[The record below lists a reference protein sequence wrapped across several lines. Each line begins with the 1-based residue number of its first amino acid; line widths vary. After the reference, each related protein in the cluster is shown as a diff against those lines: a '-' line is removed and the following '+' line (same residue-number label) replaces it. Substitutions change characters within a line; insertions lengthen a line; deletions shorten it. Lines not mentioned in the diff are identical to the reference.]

1 MINIDAI
8 PLDLPPQPVLRPV
21 ITLYE
26 ATVVSMPNGSVRLLP
41 HHKGVFR
48 PWARKANDGAAP
60 AAHVRPRAAGVAAG
74 EKGANG

>member
-26 ATVVSMPNGSVRLLP
+26 ATVVSMPNGSVRPLP
-41 HHKGVFR
+41 HHKGVIR
-48 PWARKANDGAAP
+48 QWARKPDNVDTPGG
-60 AAHVRPRAAGVAAG
+60 PRSPTGRERG
-74 EKGANG
+74 GG